1 MCNEAFYLGT
11 VPGLLGVEGIQ
22 PAASIAF
29 SIIPVVLS
37 SIETP
42 PFEPGL
48 PLDNSPEDRARN
60 VILNKEME

>member
-22 PAASIAF
+22 PAASIAI

-42 PFEPGL
+42 PLRARG
-48 PLDNSPEDRARN
+48 PEDRARN